1 MIASPQPIICDG
13 CGVIASP
20 EHLRDRFARL
30 EVATRF
36 RPIHIGVL
44 FLIPAPEADLDF
56 YDSSPRPAGARELL
70 LDALGV
76 PNPPQ
81 SSGEVNAEANAIEA
95 RLIEFQRR
103 GFYFASVSEC
113 PQSADAAPQAV
124 AQLAPTLLK
133 RVQFSYKPKCV
144 VLLSQA
150 LAPLIPLLSA
160 AGQGIRSLPEGAPLH
175 WPPTGDP
182 FRDAAFRADCARIA
196 DAART

>member
-1 MIASPQPIICDG
+1 VSASPQPIICDG
-13 CGVIASP
+13 CGIAASP
-20 EHLRDRFARL
+20 EHLRERFARL
-30 EVATRF
+30 ELATRF

-44 FLIPAPEADLDF
+44 FLVSAPDADLDF
-56 YDSSPRPAGARELL
+56 YESSPRAAGARELL
-70 LDALGV
+70 LDALGA

-81 SSGEVNAEANAIEA
+81 SSGESNATES

-113 PQSADAAPQAV
+113 PLPQDAAAQLV

-133 RVQFSYKPKCV
+133 RIQFSYKPKAV
-144 VLLSQA
+144 ILLSEA
-150 LAPLIPLLSA
+150 LAPLVPLLAA
-160 AGQGIRSLPEGAPLH
+160 AGHGIRILPDGAPLP

-182 FRDAAFRADCARIA
+182 SRDAAFRAACARIA